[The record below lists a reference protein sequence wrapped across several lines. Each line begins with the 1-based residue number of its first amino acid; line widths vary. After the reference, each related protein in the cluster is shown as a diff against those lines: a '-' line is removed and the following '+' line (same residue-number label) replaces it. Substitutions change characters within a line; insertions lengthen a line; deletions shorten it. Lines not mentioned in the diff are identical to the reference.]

1 MTETYYDR
9 LGITPAADQ
18 SDIKQAWKRA
28 VKEKHPDQND
38 DPDAQQ
44 QFIQVKEAYDVLS
57 DPEERDRYDH
67 LGHDEYLADRHHG
80 GTDTGEAY
88 QRDRT
93 TRDGTHGQHGD
104 QRGADTGQA
113 SASGRSVDWGA
124 HTRGHAAAEHVWKD
138 GSGPTADTAPPTDT
152 AHAGFLQRL
161 LAYGSLV
168 LIPGFFS
175 MLLLPVWFNG
185 RTNNP
190 AETLFGLEPGVLST
204 SIIFTAGLLAV
215 TFALIAG
222 AERLLGTERRIW
234 TPF

>member
-9 LGITPAADQ
+9 LGIAPSADQ
-18 SDIKQAWKRA
+18 SEIKQAWQRA
-28 VKEKHPDQND
+28 VKENHPDQND

-57 DPEERDRYDH
+57 DPDTRERYDR
-67 LGHDEYLADRHHG
+67 LGHDKFLADRHHG

-93 TRDGTHGQHGD
+93 TRDGTHSQGGE
-104 QRGADTGQA
+104 QRGTDAGQA
-113 SASGRSVDWGA
+113 SASGPGVDWGA
-124 HTRGHAAAEHVWKD
+124 HTRGHEAAEHVWTD

-152 AHAGFLQRL
+152 AHAGVFQRL

-175 MLLLPVWFNG
+175 MLVLPVWFNE
-185 RTNNP
+185 RADNP
-190 AETLFGLEPGVLST
+190 AATLFGLEPGLST
-204 SIIFTAGLLAV
+204 SIGFTVGLLAV
-215 TFALIAG
+215 TVLLIAG
-222 AERLLGTERRIW
+222 AERLLDTERRIW